1 MRGMHLS
8 GAIETLLVALS
19 LSRVS
24 YIQLRAQRSALIN
37 EDLELGE
44 VVNLCTQPVA

>member
-19 LSRVS
+19 LSRVG
-24 YIQLRAQRSALIN
+24 YIQLRAQSSELIN
-37 EDLELGE
+37 EDPVLGE
-44 VVNLCTQPVA
+44 VVNLSTQPVA